1 MDSVWRMRKSWRS
14 RIKVR
19 IILRF
24 DLACL
29 AVPYRALPCLT
40 SLYLTFLCS
49 TSLLIFSSLW
59 QGRWPRPLDVG
70 AWTSVLSWGWVREFR
85 NRFFLISLLLYLPP
99 PLHIQSFVHTSIHS
113 FVHTSIR
120 LFIRSFIHSLF
131 IRSYCHSFILS
142 YFHSFIHSLTSIS
155 SFVPSID
162 PSHSFLTV
170 SVLYYQSGSVALME
184 FNRNTCSLRT
194 IPCTS
199 PLYFVVA
206 DLKVS
211 TDLHTRSQLR
221 IHA

>member
-1 MDSVWRMRKSWRS
+1 MWAHGPVCCHGGEWGSLETVSSW
-14 RIKVR
+14 
-19 IILRF
+19 
-24 DLACL
+24 
-29 AVPYRALPCLT
+29 
-40 SLYLTFLCS
+40 FLSFS
-49 TSLLIFSSLW
+49 TYPPLFIFSHS
-59 QGRWPRPLDVG
+59 
-70 AWTSVLSWGWVREFR
+70 F
-85 NRFFLISLLLYLPP
+85 ILPFIHSSILP
-99 PLHIQSFVHTSIHS
+99 FIYSFVHSFIHYSFVHTAIHSFVPTSIHS
-113 FVHTSIR
+113 FI
-120 LFIRSFIHSLF
+120 
-131 IRSYCHSFILS
+131 
-142 YFHSFIHSLTSIS
+142 HSFIHSLTSIS